1 MWTVLALIPAALLF
15 AHQIRQANATPKP
28 PAPTL
33 ADIPVIVLIGNDL
46 EVEL

>member
-1 MWTVLALIPAALLF
+1 MWTLICLTPAALLL
-15 AHQIRQANATPKP
+15 AHQVNKARALPKP
-28 PAPTL
+28 SAPTM